1 MSEAEVSFRA
11 QTVSALL
18 VLVAEHRYSPNS
30 ITRFIG
36 CNRKPGVTG
45 GKITSLS
52 LSLSLTSLKTSFL
65 KPAVEATSWVTL
77 VYTLAGLWAMGAVVV
92 NRVLVVVVVV
102 GVVVVVVTGT
112 CSVSLP
118 VGASVGGGGGVT
130 TGGVWLL

>member
-1 MSEAEVSFRA
+1 M
-11 QTVSALL
+11 
-18 VLVAEHRYSPNS
+18 
-30 ITRFIG
+30 
-36 CNRKPGVTG
+36 
-45 GKITSLS
+45 
-52 LSLSLTSLKTSFL
+52 
-65 KPAVEATSWVTL
+65 EATSWVTL